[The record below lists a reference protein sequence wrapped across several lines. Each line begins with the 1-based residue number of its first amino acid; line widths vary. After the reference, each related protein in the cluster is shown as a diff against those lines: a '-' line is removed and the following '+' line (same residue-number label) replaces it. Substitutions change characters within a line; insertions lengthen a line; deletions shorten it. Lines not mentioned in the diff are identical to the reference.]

1 MKYYTTETVSIE
13 YNQFAIFSIPVEE
26 GYILLDA
33 RIYSTSV
40 SNHAHQF
47 IGVPVGQNQF
57 RVHNTYNGTLT
68 DSFYIRAFF
77 AKVREKS

>member
-40 SNHAHQF
+40 GNHAHQF